1 MKTRDLLAIHVMRAV
16 TAAHPEL
23 LKKQLINDGSAVDT
37 VLDIFDEAK
46 TKISQRYPEADH
58 AFADD

>member
-23 LKKQLINDGSAVDT
+23 LKKQLIDDGSAIDS
-37 VLDIFDEAK
+37 VLNIFDEARAQ
-46 TKISQRYPEADH
+46 IRERYPEEDH
-58 AFADD
+58 GFSDD